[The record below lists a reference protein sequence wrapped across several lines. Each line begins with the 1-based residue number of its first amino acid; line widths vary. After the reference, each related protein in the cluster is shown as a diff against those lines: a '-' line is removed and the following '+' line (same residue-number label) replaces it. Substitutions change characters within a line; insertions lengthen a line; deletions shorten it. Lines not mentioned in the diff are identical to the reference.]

1 MIKSD
6 SASIWLYDVPADRA
20 DDFEA
25 WFRTTMV
32 PLVDD
37 HHPELKGRWQI
48 LRADNPEQDII
59 VFGILMDG
67 IEGTEWE
74 IQPLLED
81 ALSAEDAKRA
91 LEALE
96 PMIARDYGWVMT
108 PVITG

>member
-6 SASIWLYDVPADRA
+6 SASIWLYDVPAGRA

-48 LRADNPEQDII
+48 LRADTPEQDII

-67 IEGTEWE
+67 VEGDEWE
-74 IQPLLED
+74 IQPLLEG